1 MRLQRKQRN
10 NTFAMKETVPYENF
24 VYKYVISELGK
35 LGTDERIVDGNNEG
49 WLSWKKKAQDFVVC
63 TKTFRS
69 LFNH

>member
-1 MRLQRKQRN
+1 
-10 NTFAMKETVPYENF
+10 MKETVPYENF
-24 VYKYVISELGK
+24 VYEYVISELGK

-69 LFNH
+69 LF